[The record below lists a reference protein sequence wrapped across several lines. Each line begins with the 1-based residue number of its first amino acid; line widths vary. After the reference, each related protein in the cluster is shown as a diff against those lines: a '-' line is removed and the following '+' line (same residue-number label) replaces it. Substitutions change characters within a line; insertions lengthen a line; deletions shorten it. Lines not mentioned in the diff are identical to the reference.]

1 MTNRLNAIMK
11 GFSGLAAAALLAFG
25 LAGPANALTSDEI
38 KEKGTLVVGV
48 LTDFPP
54 YGGTDANQQPAG
66 YDVDVAVLMAEDL
79 GVELEIVPVTGPNRL
94 PYLLTNRVDMLVATL
109 GITAERSEQILFSK
123 PYSTLRVLV
132 MAPKDLDISGPDDL
146 AKFTVGVTRAGSQDT
161 FVSAVAPDGTRIMR
175 FDDDAVSLQAIV
187 AGQVEVLGG
196 SNIHLARLINDH
208 PELGIEEK
216 FPLNSQGNGV
226 GIRKGD
232 EELQEWSNGFIDR
245 IVESGQLD
253 EIHQR
258 WLGTP
263 LPELPPM
270 PDF

>member
-146 AKFTVGVTRAGSQDT
+146 AK
-161 FVSAVAPDGTRIMR
+161 
-175 FDDDAVSLQAIV
+175 
-187 AGQVEVLGG
+187 
-196 SNIHLARLINDH
+196 
-208 PELGIEEK
+208 
-216 FPLNSQGNGV
+216 
-226 GIRKGD
+226 
-232 EELQEWSNGFIDR
+232 
-245 IVESGQLD
+245 
-253 EIHQR
+253 
-258 WLGTP
+258 
-263 LPELPPM
+263 
-270 PDF
+270 